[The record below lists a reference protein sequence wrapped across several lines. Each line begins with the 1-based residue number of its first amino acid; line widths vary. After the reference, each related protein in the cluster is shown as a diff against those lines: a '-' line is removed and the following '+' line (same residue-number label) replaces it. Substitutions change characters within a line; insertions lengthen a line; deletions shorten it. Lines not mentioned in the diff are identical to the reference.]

1 MKKEDFLKSLLN
13 EEGEAMSTASVL
25 GDPSSPTYG
34 GFIGPLSRISK
45 KKLNSRL
52 FHTWKDSNVKNGAG
66 VGRIAIPPQGYV
78 KEHLY
83 STEGN
88 LVTEN
93 DLLEWF
99 GGDLKQKPAYN
110 GGQLVAIE
118 PKCLAFPYCSQ
129 GAVDKPIKLIG
140 ESKEEMCGD
149 CYGYCSHIAKE
160 TGKSPEFIAKLI
172 REKYLSETI
181 DMVKME
187 NINESVIKTLNES
200 IELLDENYTE
210 ENKNLENTNTMK
222 NIQLTPEF
230 SSKCMNGIMEN
241 NQLAECMYET
251 LIHEGFLPETLNE
264 GESYEG
270 YCKTMM
276 EDAEICMEM
285 IKSCMMSEGSSCANE
300 VSNYISECWGNKM
313 GGSEE
318 KMFESAYWDGVDPE
332 EGGIYLEGEDDDLED
347 TNSNDVAYEKAMK
360 AMGEAEGSANKYA
373 KIEASVENNGARET
387 AVKLVDTFIG
397 RMLGGMSSSD
407 LADTATF
414 ANGLDTIEE
423 YLEDGNYQEAIEEA
437 KNTAEAMLEDEG
449 MGMDMFGEGNMV
461 EAEGINPAIY
471 NQLKYCIEHGH
482 SYSESKQHVA
492 KEVDGWNLSME
503 DYNEAKKKFGKG
515 KKGGVEFEEG
525 IHDPNILSRPLSN
538 PDIKYHER
546 SPEEFGKEMDG
557 RSENMLLMKYHTQI
571 DDPNITDDEL
581 RYILSGKGVPAFGG
595 RPNAIDKIIRN
606 RNTQESQMDM
616 LVGELK
622 EGSWKVDPAYNYFA
636 VNKATGQ
643 IFTGWEYDS
652 DMDKEDVKYYA
663 KMDIKDSDWEP
674 KDFSLVTTGYL
685 KKKGVDPHNSDNW
698 VTNQDVSKYMDNLH
712 GTSFSKDSEEGKAEY
727 EINELEE
734 GDEDSSR
741 YMFFSN
747 LEQIKRQADI
757 LMKFDQGKIEAILNS
772 GHDWAADHMA
782 VTKENL
788 DQVFDFLMN
797 EFEGEGASK
806 GDMTPAPVGMVP
818 IGPISVKGLANGL
831 MEYDDDDSDV
841 DVDDDVT
848 TSDQYEREMKYFTNF
863 MNSIEK
869 SIGVMVKS
877 LSSDE
882 IKSKFNQY
890 FGQFESSRDAN
901 ADKFINF
908 VQKTPEESYLEYSDR
923 LFKKGS
929 NNSILNLLTSPTKR
943 AFLEKTGLIMDDNLT
958 DALDTIDDLQP
969 RAMKKAEFI
978 KSYGEKQ
985 DSRYKDIEDDD
996 FSDEKEPSM
1005 GDLKN
1010 VEKMGNFDVDNDDD
1024 FLEEAELAKFVAKK
1038 GKNVDSENAKN
1049 EKEAENMI
1057 KDAEK
1062 TQKTVDQKVDNLKN
1076 QKFSPNMETPS
1087 NEETKKLAL
1096 GYKNALNYDYS
1107 TEPSDDYK
1115 KRVEMEVKTGHSR
1128 KRDTE
1133 LGDEANID
1141 NESKAGEKIW
1151 NASKMNQAN
1160 ADYDWAPNPI
1170 VATKQGYQKTS
1181 VSGKVK
1187 DGNKGNKVNE
1197 AIENE
1202 IQKMMRMVSYDQNI
1216 ISEEKKAK
1224 QTNENDIFWKSV
1236 SNKKLL

>member
-13 EEGEAMSTASVL
+13 EEGEATSTASVL
-25 GDPSSPTYG
+25 GDPGSPTYG
-34 GFIGPLSRISK
+34 GFIGPLGRISK

-52 FHTWKDSNVKNGAG
+52 FHTWKDSNVKNGVG
-66 VGRIAIPPQGYV
+66 VGRIAIPSQGYV

-140 ESKEEMCGD
+140 ESKEEMCGE
-149 CYGYCSHIAKE
+149 CYGYCSHIAEE

-187 NINESVIKTLNES
+187 NINESVIEKLNES

-210 ENKNLENTNTMK
+210 ENKNLENTNTME

-230 SSKCMNGIMEN
+230 ASKCMNGIMEN

-264 GESYEG
+264 GESYESH
-270 YCKTMM
+270 CKGMM
-276 EDAEICMEM
+276 EDTEICMEM
-285 IKSCMMSEGSSCANE
+285 VKSCMMSEGSSCANE

-332 EGGIYLEGEDDDLED
+332 EGGIYLEEEDDDLED
-347 TNSNDVAYEKAMK
+347 TKSNDVAYKKAMN
-360 AMGEAEGSANKYA
+360 AMGGAEGSANKYA
-373 KIEASVENNGARET
+373 KIEASVENNGARKT
-387 AVKLVDTFIG
+387 AVKLVDAFIG
-397 RMLGGMSSSD
+397 RMLPGMGASD

-414 ANGLDTIEE
+414 ANGLDMIEE

-437 KNTAEAMLEDEG
+437 KSTAEAMLEDEG

-471 NQLKYCIEHGH
+471 KQLKYCIEHGH

-492 KEVDGWNLSME
+492 KEVEGWDLSME

-525 IHDPNILSRPLSN
+525 IHDRDILSRPLSN

-546 SPEEFGKEMDG
+546 SPEEFGKEMDAS
-557 RSENMLLMKYHTQI
+557 SENMLLMKYHTQI

-581 RYILSGKGVPAFGG
+581 RFILSGKGVPAFGG

-616 LVGELK
+616 LGGELK
-622 EGSWKVDPAYNYFA
+622 EGSWNVDPAYNYFA

-685 KKKGVDPHNSDNW
+685 KKKGIDPHNSDNW

-727 EINELEE
+727 EINELVE

-757 LMKFDQGKIEAILNS
+757 LMKFDHGKIEAILNS

-797 EFEGEGASK
+797 EIEGEGAPE

-818 IGPISVKGLANGL
+818 IGPINVKDLANGL

-841 DVDDDVT
+841 DVDDDVA
-848 TSDQYEREMKYFTNF
+848 TSDQYDREMKYFTNF

-890 FGQFESSRDAN
+890 FSQFESSRDAN

-929 NNSILNLLTSPTKR
+929 NNSILNLLSSPTKR
-943 AFLEKTGLIMDDNLT
+943 AFLEKTGLVMDDNLT
-958 DALDTIDDLQP
+958 DAMDTIDDLQP

-978 KSYGEKQ
+978 RSYGEKQ
-985 DSRYKDIEDDD
+985 DSKYKDTEDDD

-1010 VEKMGNFDVDNDDD
+1010 VEKMGSFDVDNGDDD
-1024 FLEEAELAKFVAKK
+1024 FLEEAELAKFIAKK

-1049 EKEAENMI
+1049 EKEAEDMI
-1057 KDAEK
+1057 KGAEK

-1076 QKFSPNMETPS
+1076 QKHVNSKY
-1087 NEETKKLAL
+1087 EE
-1096 GYKNALNYDYS
+1096 S
-1107 TEPSDDYK
+1107 
-1115 KRVEMEVKTGHSR
+1115 
-1128 KRDTE
+1128 
-1133 LGDEANID
+1133 I
-1141 NESKAGEKIW
+1141 
-1151 NASKMNQAN
+1151 
-1160 ADYDWAPNPI
+1160 
-1170 VATKQGYQKTS
+1170 ATKQHGRNSMLDLDYTNDTSDDFKDRIKTQANGLPDKPGEANVDYDS
-1181 VSGKVK
+1181 KGGEKLMQAVRDRRDVRAMDYTSKGLNINK
-1187 DGNKGNKVNE
+1187 DDSYERSDALGDDDKKKKNKKVNE
-1197 AIENE
+1197 DLVSLE
-1202 IQKMMRMVSYDQNI
+1202 IQKMMRMVSYDQNV

>member
-13 EEGEAMSTASVL
+13 EEGEATSTASVL
-25 GDPSSPTYG
+25 GDPGSSTYG
-34 GFIGPLSRISK
+34 GFIGPLGRISK

-52 FHTWKDSNVKNGAG
+52 FHTWKNSGVKNGVG

-140 ESKEEMCGD
+140 ESKEEMCEE
-149 CYGYCSHIAKE
+149 CYGYCSHIAEE

-187 NINESVIKTLNES
+187 NINESVIEKLNES
-200 IELLDENYTE
+200 IELLDENYTQ
-210 ENKNLENTNTMK
+210 ENKNLENTNTME

-230 SSKCMNGIMEN
+230 ASKCMNGIMEN

-251 LIHEGFLPETLNE
+251 LIREGFLPETLNE
-264 GESYEG
+264 GESYESH
-270 YCKTMM
+270 CKGMM
-276 EDAEICMEM
+276 EDTEICMEM
-285 IKSCMMSEGSSCANE
+285 VKSCMMSEGSSCANE

-313 GGSEE
+313 GDSEQ

-332 EGGIYLEGEDDDLED
+332 EGGIYLEEDDDLENP
-347 TNSNDVAYEKAMK
+347 NSNDVAYKKAMD
-360 AMGEAEGSANKYA
+360 AMGKAEGSANKYA
-373 KIEASVENNGARET
+373 KIKASVENNGARET
-387 AVKLVDTFIG
+387 AVKLVNSFIG
-397 RMLGGMSSSD
+397 RMLPGMGTSD

-423 YLEDGNYQEAIEEA
+423 YLESGDYQEAVEEA
-437 KNTAEAMLEDEG
+437 KSTAEAMLEDEG
-449 MGMDMFGEGNMV
+449 MGMDMFDEGNMV

-471 NQLKYCIEHGH
+471 KQLKHCVTNKH
-482 SYSESKQHVA
+482 SYAEAKKHVA
-492 KEVDGWNLSME
+492 QEVDGWNLSME
-503 DYNEAKKKFGKG
+503 DWIEAKKKFGTDERD
-515 KKGGVEFEEG
+515 GVELE
-525 IHDPNILSRPLSN
+525 
-538 PDIKYHER
+538 
-546 SPEEFGKEMDG
+546 
-557 RSENMLLMKYHTQI
+557 
-571 DDPNITDDEL
+571 
-581 RYILSGKGVPAFGG
+581 
-595 RPNAIDKIIRN
+595 
-606 RNTQESQMDM
+606 
-616 LVGELK
+616 
-622 EGSWKVDPAYNYFA
+622 EGSWEVDPAYNYFA
-636 VNKATGQ
+636 VNKATGK
-643 IFTGWEYDS
+643 IFNGWEYDS
-652 DMDKEDVKYYA
+652 DMDKKDVEYYA
-663 KMDIKDSDWEP
+663 KMDIKDNDWKP
-674 KDFSLVTTGYL
+674 KDFSLVTTSYL
-685 KKKGVDPHNSDNW
+685 EKKGIDPHNSDNW
-698 VTNQDVSKYMDNLH
+698 VTNEDVSKYMDNLH
-712 GTSFSKDSEEGKAEY
+712 GTSFSETKPEEITEY
-727 EINELEE
+727 DINELEE
-734 GDEDSSR
+734 GSEDSSR

-757 LMKFDQGKIEAILNS
+757 LMKFDHGKIEAILNS

-797 EFEGEGASK
+797 EIEGEGAPE
-806 GDMTPAPVGMVP
+806 GNMTPAPVAMVP
-818 IGPISVKGLANGL
+818 VGPIGVKGLADEL
-831 MEYDDDDSDV
+831 MEYDDDDADV
-841 DVDDDVT
+841 DVDDDVA

-869 SIGVMVKS
+869 SMGVMVKS

-882 IKSKFNQY
+882 IKNKFNQY
-890 FGQFESSRDAN
+890 FSQFESSRNAN
-901 ADKFINF
+901 ADEFINF

-929 NNSILNLLTSPTKR
+929 NNSVLNLLTSPTKR
-943 AFLEKTGLIMDDNLT
+943 AFLEKTGLVMDDNLT

-978 KSYGEKQ
+978 RSYGEKQ
-985 DSRYKDIEDDD
+985 DRKYKDTEDDD

-1010 VEKMGNFDVDNDDD
+1010 VEKMGSFDVDNDDDD

-1049 EKEAENMI
+1049 EKEAEDMI
-1057 KDAEK
+1057 KGAEK

-1076 QKFSPNMETPS
+1076 QKHINSKY
-1087 NEETKKLAL
+1087 EETIATKQHGRNGMLDL
-1096 GYKNALNYDYS
+1096 DYVNDS
-1107 TEPSDDYK
+1107 
-1115 KRVEMEVKTGHSR
+1115 
-1128 KRDTE
+1128 
-1133 LGDEANID
+1133 
-1141 NESKAGEKIW
+1141 GEDFKDRI
-1151 NASKMNQAN
+1151 KNQAN
-1160 ADYDWAPNPI
+1160 GLPDKPGEANVDYDSKGGEKLMQA
-1170 VATKQGYQKTS
+1170 
-1181 VSGKVK
+1181 VK
-1187 DGNKGNKVNE
+1187 DRREVRDMDYTSKGLNINKDSSYERSDALGDDDKKKKDKKVNE
-1197 AIENE
+1197 DVVSLE
-1202 IQKMMRMVSYDQNI
+1202 IQKMMRMVTYDQNV

-1236 SNKKLL
+1236 SKKKLL

>member
-13 EEGEAMSTASVL
+13 EEGEATSTASVL
-25 GDPSSPTYG
+25 GDPGSPTYG
-34 GFIGPLSRISK
+34 GFIGPLGRISK

-52 FHTWKDSNVKNGAG
+52 FHTWKNSGVKNGVG

-140 ESKEEMCGD
+140 ESKEEMCEE
-149 CYGYCSHIAKE
+149 CYGYCSHIAEE

-187 NINESVIKTLNES
+187 NINESVIEKLNES
-200 IELLDENYTE
+200 IELLDENYTQ
-210 ENKNLENTNTMK
+210 ENKNLENTNTME

-230 SSKCMNGIMEN
+230 ASKCMNGIMEN

-251 LIHEGFLPETLNE
+251 LIREGFLPETLNE
-264 GESYEG
+264 GESYESH
-270 YCKTMM
+270 CKGMM
-276 EDAEICMEM
+276 EDTEICMEM
-285 IKSCMMSEGSSCANE
+285 VKSCMMSEGSSCANE

-313 GGSEE
+313 GDSEQ

-332 EGGIYLEGEDDDLED
+332 EGGIYLEEDDLED
-347 TNSNDVAYEKAMK
+347 PNSNDVAYKKAMD
-360 AMGEAEGSANKYA
+360 AMGNEEGSANKYA
-373 KIEASVENNGARET
+373 KIKASVENNGARET
-387 AVKLVDTFIG
+387 AVKLVNSFIG
-397 RMLGGMSSSD
+397 RMLPGMGTSD

-423 YLEDGNYQEAIEEA
+423 YLESGDYQEAVEEA
-437 KNTAEAMLEDEG
+437 KSTAEAMLEDEG
-449 MGMDMFGEGNMV
+449 MDMFDEGNMV

-471 NQLKYCIEHGH
+471 KQLKHCVTNKH
-482 SYSESKQHVA
+482 SYAEAKKHVA
-492 KEVDGWNLSME
+492 QEVDGWNLSME
-503 DYNEAKKKFGKG
+503 DWIEAKKKFGTDERD
-515 KKGGVEFEEG
+515 GVELE
-525 IHDPNILSRPLSN
+525 
-538 PDIKYHER
+538 
-546 SPEEFGKEMDG
+546 
-557 RSENMLLMKYHTQI
+557 
-571 DDPNITDDEL
+571 
-581 RYILSGKGVPAFGG
+581 
-595 RPNAIDKIIRN
+595 
-606 RNTQESQMDM
+606 
-616 LVGELK
+616 
-622 EGSWKVDPAYNYFA
+622 EGSWNVDPAYNYFA

-643 IFTGWEYDS
+643 IFNGWEYDS

-663 KMDIKDSDWEP
+663 KMDIKDNDWEP
-674 KDFSLVTTGYL
+674 KDFSLVTTSYL
-685 KKKGVDPHNSDNW
+685 KKKGIDPHNSDNW
-698 VTNQDVSKYMDNLH
+698 VTNEDVSKYMDNLH
-712 GTSFSKDSEEGKAEY
+712 GTSFSETKPEEITEY
-727 EINELEE
+727 DINELEE
-734 GDEDSSR
+734 GSEDSSR

-757 LMKFDQGKIEAILNS
+757 LMKFDHGKIEAILNS

-797 EFEGEGASK
+797 EIEGEGAPE
-806 GDMTPAPVGMVP
+806 GDMTPAPVAMVP
-818 IGPISVKGLANGL
+818 VGPIGVKGLADEL
-831 MEYDDDDSDV
+831 MEYDDDDADV
-841 DVDDDVT
+841 DVDDDVA

-869 SIGVMVKS
+869 SMGVMVKS

-882 IKSKFNQY
+882 IKNKFNQY
-890 FGQFESSRDAN
+890 FSQFESSRDAN
-901 ADKFINF
+901 ADEFINF
-908 VQKTPEESYLEYSDR
+908 VQKTPEESYLEYGDR

-929 NNSILNLLTSPTKR
+929 NNSVLNLLTSPTKR
-943 AFLEKTGLIMDDNLT
+943 AFLEKTGLVMDDNLT

-978 KSYGEKQ
+978 RSYGEKQ
-985 DSRYKDIEDDD
+985 DSKYKDVEDDD

-1010 VEKMGNFDVDNDDD
+1010 VEKMGSFDVDNDGDDD

-1049 EKEAENMI
+1049 EKEAEDMI
-1057 KDAEK
+1057 KGAEK

-1076 QKFSPNMETPS
+1076 QKHINSKY
-1087 NEETKKLAL
+1087 EETIATKQHGRNGMLDL
-1096 GYKNALNYDYS
+1096 DYVNDS
-1107 TEPSDDYK
+1107 GDDFK
-1115 KRVEMEVKTGHSR
+1115 DRIK
-1128 KRDTE
+1128 
-1133 LGDEANID
+1133 
-1141 NESKAGEKIW
+1141 
-1151 NASKMNQAN
+1151 NQAN
-1160 ADYDWAPNPI
+1160 GLPDKPGEANVDYDSKGGEKLMQA
-1170 VATKQGYQKTS
+1170 
-1181 VSGKVK
+1181 VK
-1187 DGNKGNKVNE
+1187 DRREVRDMDYTSKGLNINKDSSYERSDALGDDDKKKKDKKVNE
-1197 AIENE
+1197 DVVSLE
-1202 IQKMMRMVSYDQNI
+1202 IQKMMRMVTYDQNV

-1236 SNKKLL
+1236 SKKKLL

>member
-13 EEGEAMSTASVL
+13 EEGEATSTASVL
-25 GDPSSPTYG
+25 GDPSSATYG

-300 VSNYISECWGNKM
+300 VSNYISERLGNKM

-360 AMGEAEGSANKYA
+360 AMGKAEGSANKYA

-471 NQLKYCIEHGH
+471 KQLKYCIEHGH

-515 KKGGVEFEEG
+515 KKDGVEFEEG
-525 IHDPNILSRPLSN
+525 IHDPNILSRPHSN
-538 PDIKYHER
+538 PDIKPLER
-546 SPEEFGKEMDG
+546 SSEELGKEADS
-557 RSENMLLMKYHTQI
+557 RSENMLLMKYSKQI
-571 DDPNITDDEL
+571 NNPKITDDEL
-581 RYILSGKGVPAFGG
+581 RFILSGKGVPAFGG

-616 LVGELK
+616 LGGELK
-622 EGSWKVDPAYNYFA
+622 EGSWNVDPAYNYFA

-727 EINELEE
+727 EINELVE

-797 EFEGEGASK
+797 EFEGEGAPE
-806 GDMTPAPVGMVP
+806 GDMTPAAVAMAP
-818 IGPISVKGLANGL
+818 IGVKGPADEL
-831 MEYDDDDSDV
+831 MEYDDDDADV
-841 DVDDDVT
+841 DVDDDVA

-890 FGQFESSRDAN
+890 FSQFESSRDAN

-996 FSDEKEPSM
+996 FSDEKEPSI

-1049 EKEAENMI
+1049 EKEAEDMI

-1076 QKFSPNMETPS
+1076 QKHVN
-1087 NEETKKLAL
+1087 NKYEET
-1096 GYKNALNYDYS
+1096 
-1107 TEPSDDYK
+1107 
-1115 KRVEMEVKTGHSR
+1115 
-1128 KRDTE
+1128 
-1133 LGDEANID
+1133 I
-1141 NESKAGEKIW
+1141 
-1151 NASKMNQAN
+1151 
-1160 ADYDWAPNPI
+1160 
-1170 VATKQGYQKTS
+1170 ATKQHGRNSMLDLDYTNDTSDDFKDRIKTQANGLPDKPGEANVDYDS
-1181 VSGKVK
+1181 KGGEKLMQAVRDRREVRAMDYTSKGLNINK
-1187 DGNKGNKVNE
+1187 DDSYERSDALSDDDKKKKDKKVNE
-1197 AIENE
+1197 DVVSLE